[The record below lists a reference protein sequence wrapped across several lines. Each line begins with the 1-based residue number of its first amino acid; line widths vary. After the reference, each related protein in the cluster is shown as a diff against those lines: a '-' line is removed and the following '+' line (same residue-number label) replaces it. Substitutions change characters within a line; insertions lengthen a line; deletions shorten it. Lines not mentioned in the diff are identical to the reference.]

1 MASSA
6 LLDIVTGFGARDERI
21 VHVRDIPQRFES
33 DAEWPEWIDEE
44 LRHAC
49 HAIGVDALWQHQL
62 EAAQTARDGSDVV
75 IATPTASGKSLGFWL
90 PVLEAIQSTRGKLR
104 TASAIY
110 IAPTKAL
117 AADQLAK
124 LERFVIQGM
133 RPASYDGDT
142 SQVSK
147 DWARRHANIIFTNP
161 DMLHRSVLPQH
172 ERFARMF
179 KNLRFIVID
188 EAHRYRG
195 VFGSHVAL
203 ILRRLLRIAAHY
215 GASPVVIGASAT
227 MADPDVAFAKLTG
240 RPAHAVT
247 EDSSPRAAGSF
258 ALWEPP
264 VSPGGD
270 RRSGL
275 VEAADVITDSMCAG
289 YRSITFIASRRG
301 TEALAQ
307 TVRDQ
312 VGQVDETLTGKV
324 AAYRGG
330 YLAEERRMLETA
342 LRSGQLLAVAST
354 NALELGIDISGLDL
368 VIISGW
374 PGTLASLWQQA
385 GRAGRAGQRWMAVF
399 IARDDPLDT
408 YVVHHPEVIFDSPVD
423 AGIIHPGNPHVLS
436 GHLCAAAAEVPLK
449 SADLVH
455 FPDNSSEVIDD
466 LVEAKLL
473 RARPTGWFW
482 AKDQPATDLSDIRGS
497 GGGQFSL
504 VEASTGT
511 LLGTV
516 DESGAHTGAHPGAVY
531 THQGIDFTVLDLDF
545 EDRIVAVE
553 RAEVD
558 YTTQP
563 RSQTEISIVDTDA
576 QRVLASGVAVCSG
589 TVDVKDQVVAYRMRA
604 KRGGAIIAEHE
615 LDLPERTLRT
625 KAVWWTIP
633 QSILDEAEVVSGD
646 LPGAVHAAEHAS
658 IGLLPLFA
666 GCDRW
671 DIGGVSTALHADTGL
686 ATVFVYDGLTGG
698 AGFAERG
705 SEVIEEWLGATR
717 DAIAACECIDGC
729 PSCVQ
734 SPKCGNGNE
743 PLEKDAALRLLR
755 TVLR

>member
-6 LLDIVTGFGARDERI
+6 LLDIVTGFGARDDRI
-21 VHVRDIPQRFES
+21 VHVRDVPQRFEHES
-33 DAEWPEWIDEE
+33 DWPEWIDEE
-44 LRHAC
+44 LKHAC
-49 HAIGVDALWQHQL
+49 HAIGVDALWDHQL
-62 EAAQTARDGSDVV
+62 EAAQSARDGSDVV

-90 PVLEAIQSTRGKLR
+90 PVLESIQSTRTKLR
-104 TASAIY
+104 TSSAIY

-117 AADQLAK
+117 AADQMANLEK
-124 LERFVIQGM
+124 LIVQGM
-133 RPASYDGDT
+133 RPATYDGDT
-142 SQVSK
+142 SQASK
-147 DWARRHANIIFTNP
+147 DWARRHANIVFTNP
-161 DMLHRSVLPQH
+161 DMLHRGILPQH
-172 ERFARMF
+172 ERFSRLF
-179 KNLRFIVID
+179 KSLRFIVID

-215 GASPVVIGASAT
+215 GAHPVVIGASAT
-227 MADPDVAFAKLTG
+227 MANPDEAFAKLTG
-240 RPAHAVT
+240 RDVHAVS
-247 EDSSPRAAGSF
+247 EDSSPRASGSF

-264 VSPGGD
+264 VSPGGE

-275 VEAADVITDSMCAG
+275 VEAADILTDAMCAG
-289 YRSITFIASRRG
+289 YRSIGFIASRRG
-301 TEALAQ
+301 TEALAS

-312 VGQVDETLTGKV
+312 VGQVDDSLKDKV

-330 YLAEERRMLETA
+330 YLAEERRLLESA
-342 LRSGQLLAVAST
+342 LRSGRLLAVAST

-408 YVVHHPEVIFDSPVD
+408 YVVNHPEVIFDAPVD
-423 AGIIHPGNPHVLS
+423 AGVIHPGNPHVLG

-449 SADLVH
+449 ESDLVH
-455 FPDNSSEVIDD
+455 FPDNSAEVLAD
-466 LVEAKLL
+466 LVDRKLL

-482 AKDQPATDLSDIRGS
+482 AKDEPAADMSDIRGS
-497 GGGQFSL
+497 GGGQFRL
-504 VEASTGT
+504 VEASTGA

-516 DESGAHTGAHPGAVY
+516 DESGAFTGAHPGAVY
-531 THQGIDFTVLDLDF
+531 THQGADFTVLDLDL
-545 EDRIVAVE
+545 EDHVALVE

-558 YTTQP
+558 YTTQA
-563 RSQTEISIVDTDA
+563 RSQTEIDIVDTDR
-576 QRVLASGVAVCSG
+576 QRALASGVTVCSG
-589 TVDVKDQVVAYRMRA
+589 TVDVKDHVIAYRMRA

-615 LDLPERTLRT
+615 LDLPERTLQT

-633 QSILDEAEVVSGD
+633 QTLLDEAEIVAAD

-671 DIGGVSTALHADTGL
+671 DIGGVSTAGHADTGM
-686 ATVFVYDGLTGG
+686 ATVFVYDGLAGG

-705 SEVIEEWLGATR
+705 YDVIEEWLAATR
-717 DAIAACECIDGC
+717 DAISACECVDGC

-755 TVLR
+755 AVLV